1 MPEQFDIVYILK
13 EDINPNELR
22 YSLRSVAE
30 NFPHRFVWFV
40 GGQPAGFK
48 PDRAIIHKQTGANK
62 WERIRSSLLRV
73 VKEPELSESFFL
85 FNDDFFIMQPQ
96 GEGFINFIDKTLQW
110 RVDDLR
116 KTFPYLNHYGR
127 TLEKANAELKQRK
140 ATTLNFEVH
149 MPFLMEKSKA
159 LTILQCSSPQ
169 MRSIY
174 GNLNAV
180 PYVQHD
186 DVKVYDLEQV
196 PEQSDYLS
204 TSEVIFENGKVG
216 EYIRSRFPFPSC
228 FEVET

>member
-30 NFPHRFVWFV
+30 NFPHRLVWFV

-73 VKEPELSESFFL
+73 TKEPELSESFFL
-85 FNDDFFIMQPQ
+85 FNDDFFVMQPQ
-96 GEGFINFIDKTLQW
+96 GEGFINFIDNEL
-110 RVDDLR
+110 VDR
-116 KTFPYLNHYGR
+116 INQFKAESVYLNHYAR

-186 DVKVYDLEQV
+186 DVKVYDMEQV